1 VTVVSDASP
10 LIALARVGQL
20 GLLAEF
26 YGRVRIAA
34 EVHHE
39 VAVAGRGLP
48 GAEEVRQ
55 ASWIETAKPVAKADY
70 AILSHALEGLGAGER
85 GTILLAHEISA
96 ELVLLDDAK
105 ARRAAQQA
113 GLAVVGCLG
122 VLEAGAR
129 KGLVTDLRQTYLEL
143 LRQGIRFDLRLL
155 DASLARL
162 GLPNI

>member
-20 GLLAEF
+20 GLLSEF
-26 YGRVRIAA
+26 YGRVLIAA

-39 VAVAGRGLP
+39 VTIAGQGLP

-55 ASWIETAKPVAKADY
+55 ATWIQTTEPASDPDSDLRKVV
-70 AILSHALEGLGAGER
+70 EGLGAGEQ
-85 GTILLAHEISA
+85 GTILLAHTISA
-96 ELVLLDDAK
+96 DLVLVDDAK

-113 GLAVVGCLG
+113 GLSVFGCLG
-122 VLEAGAR
+122 VLEAAAR
-129 KGLVTDLRQTYLEL
+129 KTLIPNLREIYLDL

-162 GLPNI
+162 GLPNL